1 MNVADE
7 ILTLKDDFDAVYEA
21 GKKAGGGAEITEP
34 YAIYRG
40 LSGANYEECETFN
53 MTSIPVN
60 FIRQNTGVKRV
71 IINEGVTILQNAAIF
86 SCTNLTSVTLPST
99 LKTINA
105 NALGGNSKLNN
116 VLIPKNVISIQ
127 ATSFLNCSGLIN
139 IDVESEFAGDLYLN
153 TCANVSQESVSNI
166 ITHYDNGSGKKLV
179 LHADVFANVPASEIT
194 RANEK
199 GLTIAQA

>member
-1 MNVADE
+1 MAYIN
-7 ILTLKDDFDAVYEA
+7 
-21 GKKAGGGAEITEP
+21 GKKVAFSPRFIQSDTGGGTEITEP

-60 FIRQNTGVKRV
+60 FIRQHSGVKKV
-71 IINEGVTILQNAAIF
+71 ILNEGVTILQNAAIY
-86 SCTNLTSVTLPST
+86 SCTSLTSVILPST
-99 LKTINA
+99 LKTLNA

-116 VLIPKNVISIQ
+116 VLIPRNVISIQ
-127 ATSFLNCSGLIN
+127 ATSFLNCSGLIS
-139 IDVESEFAGDLYLN
+139 IDVESGFAGDLYLN

-166 ITHYDNGSGKKLV
+166 ITNYDNGSGKKLV
-179 LHADVFANVPASEIT
+179 LHADVFANIPASEIT
-194 RANEK
+194 RAANK